1 MRPIATGV
9 LTEERGLSVC
19 LSACLLVMTI
29 SRAKNDELIEM
40 PSGED
45 LGGEHWPHLA
55 NTIDRSVSGG
65 DAAL

>member
-1 MRPIATGV
+1 M
-9 LTEERGLSVC
+9 VC
-19 LSACLLVMTI
+19 LSVCLLVMTI
-29 SRAKNDELIEM
+29 SRTKTDELIEM